1 MFALVE
7 SGVDATVEEL
17 AQVHCQV
24 QWDVGETLLP
34 GFANA
39 IALRAGITTPGD
51 LKGLRVAARFFLC
64 RIVDLVQRST
74 FHWDLGL
81 PLGYDAM

>member
-7 SGVDATVEEL
+7 SGVDAAVEEL

-24 QWDVGETLLP
+24 QWNVRETLLP

-39 IALRAGITTPGD
+39 IALRASITTPGD

-64 RIVDLVQRST
+64 CIVDLIQRPA
-74 FHWDLGL
+74 FQWDLGL
-81 PLGYDAM
+81 PLGYNAV